1 MAEKVLGIDLGTTNS
16 VVAVMIG
23 GESVVI
29 ANQEGARLTPS
40 IVSYTKEKEVLVGD
54 PAKRRAVLDPENTIY
69 ESKRFIGRKYEEVT
83 EEAKRVSYKVVP
95 DDKQDAAFEI
105 PNIGRK
111 VRPEEIGAQV
121 LKKLKEAAES
131 YLGEKITKAVITVP
145 AYFNERQRQ
154 ATKDAGAIAGL
165 EVQRILN
172 EPTAAALAYG
182 LDKQSDVK
190 ILVYDFGG
198 GTFDVS
204 ILEGGDGVIEVKA
217 TNGDTHLGG
226 ANIDERIME
235 WLISEFK
242 KETNIDLKNDKT
254 ALQRLKEA
262 SEQAKKELSFKMET
276 EINLPFITIDPD
288 TKQPMHLQKK
298 LTRARLEEMIKDLID
313 RTMEIVK
320 RALEDARLTPRDISE
335 VVLVGGSTRIPL
347 VQQKIKEFFGK
358 EPHKGVNPD
367 EVVAVGAA
375 IQAGVITGEVK
386 DILLVDVTPLSLG
399 LETYGGVMTTLI
411 PRNTPIPYK
420 KCEVFTTASDNQVE
434 VEIQVLQGERPM
446 AKDNKSL
453 GRFTL
458 TGIPPAPRGVPQIEV
473 CFDIDVDGILHVT
486 AKDKAT
492 GKEQSIKIQAAGG
505 LSKEDIEKMVQEAQ
519 MHADED
525 MKNKELIEARN
536 RLDSLIYT
544 LEKLINEQK
553 DKIPQ
558 DLVQE
563 AETEISKGKQALSSA
578 DKNTIED
585 AYNSITNISNKI
597 ATTLYSSGQTPPPN
611 DQNPPDDGF
620 NARPV

>member
-1 MAEKVLGIDLGTTNS
+1 
-16 VVAVMIG
+16 
-23 GESVVI
+23 
-29 ANQEGARLTPS
+29 
-40 IVSYTKEKEVLVGD
+40 
-54 PAKRRAVLDPENTIY
+54 
-69 ESKRFIGRKYEEVT
+69 
-83 EEAKRVSYKVVP
+83 
-95 DDKQDAAFEI
+95 
-105 PNIGRK
+105 
-111 VRPEEIGAQV
+111 
-121 LKKLKEAAES
+121 
-131 YLGEKITKAVITVP
+131 
-145 AYFNERQRQ
+145 
-154 ATKDAGAIAGL
+154 
-165 EVQRILN
+165 
-172 EPTAAALAYG
+172 
-182 LDKQSDVK
+182 
-190 ILVYDFGG
+190 
-198 GTFDVS
+198 
-204 ILEGGDGVIEVKA
+204 
-217 TNGDTHLGG
+217 LGG

-558 DLVQE
+558 DLAQE

-597 ATTLYSSGQTPPPN
+597 ATSLYSSGQTPPPN